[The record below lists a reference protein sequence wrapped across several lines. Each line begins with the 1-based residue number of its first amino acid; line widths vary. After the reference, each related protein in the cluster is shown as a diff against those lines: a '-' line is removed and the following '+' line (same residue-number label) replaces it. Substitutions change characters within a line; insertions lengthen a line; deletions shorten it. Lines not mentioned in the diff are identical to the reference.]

1 MLAVTSVI
9 IPVRD
14 GSNFLAEAIASALAQ
29 LAQSDQVLVVWDGSA
44 EDAGSVLDHIED
56 PRVHAIRGP
65 ERGVSGGRNAGLAAA
80 EGEFVAFLDHDDL
93 WPEGRQQAM
102 LQAFADDPEIDA
114 LFGRTRIRLEPEGIP
129 WKWIMNMDGRH
140 NPGANLGSALFRA
153 SVLRRIDGFD
163 ESRRFGE
170 DFDYFDRLRAA
181 GMRYVLHDG
190 DALIYRRHA

>member
-1 MLAVTSVI
+1 MPGLPRRKGSSSRFSITTTS
-9 IPVRD
+9 
-14 GSNFLAEAIASALAQ
+14 
-29 LAQSDQVLVVWDGSA
+29 
-44 EDAGSVLDHIED
+44 
-56 PRVHAIRGP
+56 GP
-65 ERGVSGGRNAGLAAA
+65 KAANK
-80 EGEFVAFLDHDDL
+80 L
-93 WPEGRQQAM
+93 R
-102 LQAFADDPEIDA
+102 AFADDPEVDA
-114 LFGRTRIRLEPEGIP
+114 QFGRTRIRLEPDGIP

-190 DALIYRRHA
+190 DALIYRRHATNCTNDQQAVQNSIFDSIRRKKAGARSPPSRRGT